1 MHAPPDAAVTT
12 EGLSRSFGPVAAV
25 DRISFSVAPGEVFG
39 LIGPDGAG
47 KTTLLRLLAGILDA
61 SGGSATVAGADVRT
75 QPELLRQRIGY
86 MPQTFALYRDLTVGE
101 NLHFFA
107 EAYQVP
113 RGEIASRTE
122 RLLAFS
128 RLGPFVR
135 KLAEHLS
142 GGMRQKLALAC
153 TLIHEPRLLL
163 LDEPTTGVDPVSR
176 REFWS
181 ILYDLNSRGT
191 TVLVATPY
199 MDEADRCSR
208 IGFMYGGRL
217 LSVAPPEGMKA
228 QMQGEVLEIVAEPRR
243 RALAVALGIK
253 AVHTGS
259 IFGDTLHLTVP
270 DAAAAESQVRAAF
283 DRAGIPL
290 RSLRV
295 APASLEDV
303 FISLMSQ
310 AGR

>member
-1 MHAPPDAAVTT
+1 MRAPPEPAVVIQD
-12 EGLSRSFGPVAAV
+12 LSRSFGPVKAV
-25 DRISFSVAPGEVFG
+25 DRVTLSVAQREVFG

-47 KTTLLRLLAGILDA
+47 KTTLLRMLAGILNP
-61 SGGSATVAGADVRT
+61 SGGRATVAGADVHA
-75 QPELLRQRIGY
+75 QPELLRRQIGY
-86 MPQTFALYRDLTVGE
+86 MPQSFSLYRDLTVRE

-107 EAYQVP
+107 EIYQVP
-113 RGEIASRTE
+113 GGEMASRTE

-128 RLGPFVR
+128 RLGPFER
-135 KLAEHLS
+135 SLAEHLS

-181 ILYDLNSRGT
+181 ILYDLNRQGT

-199 MDEADRCSR
+199 MDEADRCTR
-208 IGFMYGGRL
+208 IGFMFGGRL
-217 LSVAPPEGMKA
+217 LSVAPPAGMKV

-243 RALAVALGIK
+243 RALAVARGLE
-253 AVHTGS
+253 VVRTGS

-270 DAAAAESQVRAAF
+270 DAASAEPQVRAALE
-283 DRAGIPL
+283 RAGIPV

-303 FISLMSQ
+303 FIALMGQ
-310 AGR
+310 AAR

>member
-1 MHAPPDAAVTT
+1 MHAPSDAAIST

-47 KTTLLRLLAGILDA
+47 KTTLLRLLAGILDP
-61 SGGSATVAGADVRT
+61 SEGSAAVAGADVRT

-113 RGEIASRTE
+113 RGEIAARTE

-176 REFWS
+176 REFWG
-181 ILYDLNSRGT
+181 ILYDLNRRGA

-199 MDEADRCSR
+199 MDEADRCTR

-217 LSVAPPEGMKA
+217 LSVAPPEGMKTR
-228 QMQGEVLEIVAEPRR
+228 MQGEVLEIVAEPRR

-253 AVHTGS
+253 AVLTGS
-259 IFGDTLHLTVP
+259 VFGNTLHLTVP
-270 DAAAAESQVRAAF
+270 EAAAAEPRLRAAF
-283 DRAGIPL
+283 DREGISL